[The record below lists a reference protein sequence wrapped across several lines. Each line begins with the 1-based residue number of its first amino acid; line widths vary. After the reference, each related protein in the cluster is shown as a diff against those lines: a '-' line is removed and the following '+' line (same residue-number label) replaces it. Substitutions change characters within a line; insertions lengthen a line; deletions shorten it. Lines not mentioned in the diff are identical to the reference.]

1 MIYSYTTTKDQD
13 ATISA
18 QLARVNPDRA
28 AQGLPDYTP
37 EAMIQD
43 LVNGIVEGFGYALT
57 SATASAVSDAYTK
70 ATPTD
75 QAAVIAALKIVP
87 PLPVEPAQVKGG

>member
-1 MIYSYTTTKDQD
+1 MATYTYQTTKDQD

-37 EAMIQD
+37 EALLQD
-43 LVNGIVEGFGYALT
+43 LVNGIVEGFGYAQAAALPL
-57 SATASAVSDAYTK
+57 AISDAYAK

-75 QAAVIAALKIVP
+75 QAAVLATLKLSD
-87 PLPVEPAQVKGG
+87 PLKGG